1 MTASRA
7 AKLEQQLHDQLTISS
22 LEIEDQSHL
31 HAGHAGAKDGKSHF
45 RIAISAAEFAGKT
58 LIQCHRLVYAA
69 VTDLMET
76 DIHALSIEAR
86 PPRAD
91 GEQA

>member
-1 MTASRA
+1 MTALRA
-7 AKLEQQLHDQLTISS
+7 AKLEQQLHDQLTINS

-45 RIAISAAEFAGKT
+45 RIVISATEFAGKT
-58 LIQCHRLVYAA
+58 RIKCHRLVYAA
-69 VTDLMET
+69 VADLMET

-86 PPRAD
+86 QPPAD